1 MVELGR
7 CRRLTGAFAASA
19 ATLAVAGLL
28 LVLAGERGDAPRFE
42 MKSLATAEPLEPVG
56 NCHFDPV
63 LGTTNCQSSRL
74 YFNGCTAA
82 GCTGVTG
89 VQEQPHAQTYSGN
102 AMYTQQQQQMLGIDS
117 SLGKD
122 GQISDVQALGSTGED
137 MPVPD
142 TVGTETLGES
152 YQSSAPAPAPPAFDR
167 RNAVLYFPTHFKP
180 ETAPQ
185 EAIQQA
191 GGVSNLQEKIASL
204 AEALS
209 SNTMSL
215 QRMLDKQKNMNADWS
230 QIHAQAKMLHAVR
243 GPRGPPGP
251 QGLQGPSG
259 ERGPTGT
266 LGPPGFP
273 GERGE
278 ELRGPQGPPGME
290 GDVVPVVQKPAAPAP
305 AAKGSRATKGAP
317 KGAQSK
323 VLMSPEGNP
332 LSMYPEG
339 FGVPPAVRESGFEEP
354 PDRDLQ
360 SFGKFVKQLDEQH
373 ANAEASV
380 RDTSSMLQNLQRQIA
395 TAQTKNSILHT
406 YTKSLLKTVKPVVH
420 WRRINSHSLAAQ
432 AEAEISSAVTNPV
445 INGVHYVLRMF
456 PAGTKL
462 PQGAIPATAVT
473 EPALGH

>member
-1 MVELGR
+1 MLIILILRNRVWRNRSHSLPR
-7 CRRLTGAFAASA
+7 VWHTQFLSLSLSHSLTHIALYYVVSYYNYYNI
-19 ATLAVAGLL
+19 
-28 LVLAGERGDAPRFE
+28 
-42 MKSLATAEPLEPVG
+42 AE
-56 NCHFDPV
+56 
-63 LGTTNCQSSRL
+63 
-74 YFNGCTAA
+74 
-82 GCTGVTG
+82 
-89 VQEQPHAQTYSGN
+89 
-102 AMYTQQQQQMLGIDS
+102 
-117 SLGKD
+117 
-122 GQISDVQALGSTGED
+122 
-137 MPVPD
+137 
-142 TVGTETLGES
+142 
-152 YQSSAPAPAPPAFDR
+152 
-167 RNAVLYFPTHFKP
+167 
-180 ETAPQ
+180 
-185 EAIQQA
+185 
-191 GGVSNLQEKIASL
+191 
-204 AEALS
+204 
-209 SNTMSL
+209 
-215 QRMLDKQKNMNADWS
+215 
-230 QIHAQAKMLHAVR
+230 
-243 GPRGPPGP
+243 
-251 QGLQGPSG
+251 
-259 ERGPTGT
+259 
-266 LGPPGFP
+266 
-273 GERGE
+273 
-278 ELRGPQGPPGME
+278 
-290 GDVVPVVQKPAAPAP
+290 QKPAAPAP
-305 AAKGSRATKGAP
+305 AAKGGRATKGAP

-462 PQGAIPATAVT
+462 PLGAIPATAVT